1 MMGAGIKFDMFDKQ
15 GNLLPFID
23 RLANLDK
30 GVKQYASIAKD
41 TTGKPLSA
49 DQQKVLIAKIYA
61 DIFKRN
67 AEAIPEIIKSGKYEG
82 LTGYEALA
90 KQIEDLTR
98 PRSAKQLASLEELP
112 GYKMSI
118 VMNQF
123 NVALK
128 RFGEAILPQT
138 VKLVQD
144 YLGSLASFAKFVTKH
159 PQLTSNTMHLV
170 TTLGVMSIMF
180 GFLRT
185 TCGGLLFVIGNLLP
199 ALGALN
205 APVTGF
211 RGLLAVLS
219 GAGGGLVGGGLIL
232 TIGFTV
238 DRLIVL
244 GKTLWDLHKA
254 TKEVTKSQENY
265 MLSLSNRVGRFNKL
279 YGTNFTEE
287 DKFKVDF
294 ISRSMPGIEQLIS
307 SPKWKEMSEGQRR
320 EAITK
325 IALERANKL
334 TPYDVLNKEI
344 ESKKDWL
351 EYKQAVESIKEFV
364 GTQQYIDAMNKILE
378 RVNPEQKINISLY
391 IDGKQIRDA
400 IADVQQKEIERSG
413 ENKTVTKKQTEI
425 KRKYCKSTIWMIN
438 NAEEL

>member
-1 MMGAGIKFDMFDKQ
+1 MLRRFLKLL
-15 GNLLPFID
+15 NLESM
-23 RLANLDK
+23 K
-30 GVKQYASIAKD
+30 
-41 TTGKPLSA
+41 
-49 DQQKVLIAKIYA
+49 
-61 DIFKRN
+61 
-67 AEAIPEIIKSGKYEG
+67 G

-254 TKEVTKSQENY
+254 TKEVTKSQE
-265 MLSLSNRVGRFNKL
+265 KL
-279 YGTNFTEE
+279 Y
-287 DKFKVDF
+287 V
-294 ISRSMPGIEQLIS
+294 ISE
-307 SPKWKEMSEGQRR
+307 
-320 EAITK
+320 
-325 IALERANKL
+325 
-334 TPYDVLNKEI
+334 
-344 ESKKDWL
+344 
-351 EYKQAVESIKEFV
+351 
-364 GTQQYIDAMNKILE
+364 
-378 RVNPEQKINISLY
+378 
-391 IDGKQIRDA
+391 
-400 IADVQQKEIERSG
+400 
-413 ENKTVTKKQTEI
+413 
-425 KRKYCKSTIWMIN
+425 
-438 NAEEL
+438 